1 MHIREAREPD
11 LPAILALLREDA
23 IREVEEPAEVTEGQR
38 AALRDIIV
46 RPDQQVLVGEMA
58 GDLVATCQV
67 AWLRRLFYDGALVCL
82 VESVRVSSR
91 VRGHGLGAELMEYV
105 CAEARRR
112 RCARIELTT
121 NRRRERA
128 QRFYERLGFRPS
140 HVGMKLYLHEAPYLQ
155 EAPNL
160 KEAP

>member
-1 MHIREAREPD
+1 MHIREAAEPD
-11 LPAILALLREDA
+11 LPAVLALLREDA

-38 AALRDIIV
+38 AALRDIIA
-46 RPDQQVLVGEMA
+46 RPDQQVLVGEVA
-58 GDLVATCQV
+58 GELVATCQV
-67 AWLRRLFYDGALVCL
+67 AWLRRLFYDGAMVCL

-91 VRGHGLGAELMEYV
+91 VRGQGLGAELMEYV

-140 HVGMKLYLHEAPYLQ
+140 HVGMKLYLQEHPY
-155 EAPNL
+155 L